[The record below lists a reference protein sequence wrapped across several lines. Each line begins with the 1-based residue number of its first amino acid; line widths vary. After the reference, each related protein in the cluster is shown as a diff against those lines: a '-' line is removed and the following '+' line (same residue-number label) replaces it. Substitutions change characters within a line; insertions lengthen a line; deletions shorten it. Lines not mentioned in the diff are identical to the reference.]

1 MGIKRTTKT
10 PLPADPKTKRSLTQH
25 KVTSYQFPLSA
36 VEHAELADETKG
48 NTVKA
53 FLSRAEEWAREVL
66 TAAGLPDHLEAVR
79 RDADRRW
86 FDDLPKGWREKK
98 PADFLKPGEA
108 VTSLLGLVEDRSHSP
123 EWRAER
129 ILRFASTTRHRTQ
142 LGDAPGAA
150 WNAIQLMQALHLA
163 GFKLDLEWPLDVGVR
178 VIESGKHGKK
188 RSREAEHAEWKT
200 VFDDVTGQYPDKS
213 KAEVHRIVAE
223 RLEVTEKAV
232 KKALWRLEMRAK
244 P

>member
-1 MGIKRTTKT
+1 MAIKRVTTT
-10 PLPADPKTKRSLTQH
+10 PPPTHPKTKRGRTRH
-25 KVTSYQFPLSA
+25 EVTGYQFPLSTDEDA
-36 VEHAELADETKG
+36 ALAHEIDESTVETFLARTED
-48 NTVKA
+48 
-53 FLSRAEEWAREVL
+53 WARDVL

-79 RDADRRW
+79 RDAAGQW

-98 PADFLKPGEA
+98 PADFMKPGETVA
-108 VTSLLGLVEDRSHSP
+108 TVSGLVEDRPHSP

-150 WNAIQLMQALHLA
+150 WNAIQLMQVLHLA
-163 GFKLDLEWPLDVGVR
+163 GFKLDLEWPLDVGMR

-232 KKALWRLEMRAK
+232 KKALWRLEMRAQT
-244 P
+244 